1 MHYTAFMSSSLLLL
15 KFLSEAAFFAVL
27 NLLLPE
33 FSSQTVITFFL
44 QSSSP
49 EIPLRNSSQCSS
61 ESSFPQIIFINRFSV
76 LLSLLL
82 LKFSSEAAFF
92 AALNLFSTNILH
104 KELLSQ
110 FHKSL
115 ERQLS

>member
-1 MHYTAFMSSSLLLL
+1 MSSSLLLL

-76 LLSLLL
+76 LLSLPL
-82 LKFSSEAAFF
+82 LKFSSQTVSSAFI
-92 AALNLFSTNILH
+92 S
-104 KELLSQ
+104 
-110 FHKSL
+110 
-115 ERQLS
+115 